1 MDELQHELR
10 RCERNDGRLVVLLL
24 DIDFF
29 KAINDRHG
37 HATGDQALRH
47 FARWCSARCAPATA
61 CRLGGEEFALLM
73 YDCEPASALVQAQR
87 VRCARRAA
95 AYRGWRDQDDR
106 QRRLAA
112 YRRGDTADG
121 ILARADVALYRANW
135 AATGWKPAARS
146 VSRGRDLGLDGA
158 GRGGSGHAAVAA
170 SPRDRRRLRL
180 EVLEQELLHGLVEL
194 ELVLVV
200 EAVALVVLTMYS
212 TLTPRAFSAL
222 TIWSLSSLL
231 TRGSWRPG
239 PRTAA
244 S

>member
-47 FARWCSARCAPATA
+47 FARVVQRAVRASDRFG
-61 CRLGGEEFALLM
+61 RLGGEEFALLM

-87 VRCARRAA
+87 VCDAL
-95 AYRGWRDQDDR
+95 RDAPLHTVDGEIR
-106 QRRLAA
+106 MTVSGGLA

-121 ILARADVALYRANW
+121 ILARADVALYRAKELGRDRVETGGSVGFGA
-135 AATGWKPAARS
+135 AATWDWTAQGGAEAAN
-146 VSRGRDLGLDGA
+146 
-158 GRGGSGHAAVAA
+158 AAVAA
-170 SPRDRRRLRL
+170 SPRDRRRLRR
-180 EVLEQELLHGLVEL
+180 VLEQELLHGLVEL

-200 EAVALVVLTMYS
+200 VEAVALVVLDHV
-212 TLTPRAFSAL
+212 LHVDAARLQRLDHLVAFVAC
-222 TIWSLSSLL
+222 
-231 TRGSWRPG
+231 
-239 PRTAA
+239 
-244 S
+244 